1 MRPLIV
7 KLAKMLTD
15 CMDARLGLVRMDE
28 TRWEY
33 KMLDTLLT
41 DEMAELMLKMG
52 RRRPTT
58 AAELAKK
65 TGWNEAR
72 IQKLLDELAE
82 IGLVEYNRHNSDR
95 HKQYVVPIFV
105 VGSAENLV
113 LNK

>member
-1 MRPLIV
+1 METRRSLTEVMKVRPLIV

-65 TGWNEAR
+65 TGWDEAR

-82 IGLVEYNRHNSDR
+82 IARGTIVAVE
-95 HKQYVVPIFV
+95 P
-105 VGSAENLV
+105 
-113 LNK
+113 

>member
-58 AAELAKK
+58 AAELSEKN
-65 TGWNEAR
+65 GWGEAR
-72 IQKLLDELAE
+72 VQQLLDEAHITANKNAIPFDKLE
-82 IGLVEYNRHNSDR
+82 S
-95 HKQYVVPIFV
+95 FFT
-105 VGSAENLV
+105 ENLKEGE
-113 LNK
+113 NA